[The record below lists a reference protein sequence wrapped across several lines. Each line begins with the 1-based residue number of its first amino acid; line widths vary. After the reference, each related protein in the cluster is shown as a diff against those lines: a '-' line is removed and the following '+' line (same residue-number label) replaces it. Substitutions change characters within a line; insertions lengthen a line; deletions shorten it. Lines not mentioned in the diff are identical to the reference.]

1 MLKYIAT
8 GLFAIILLSSF
19 PAVCQSGDNG
29 KVLYG
34 NEWIRKYKRLKS
46 DLENKVA
53 KVKEMEDLSE
63 RDIEDIRDS
72 YNRTSLL
79 LENWLLQVVSVLETA
94 EPAKMESFSKGSVN
108 PELQAS
114 FGELLTAYS
123 NDFTTLYEE
132 KTGFSDNL
140 VMSMESNG
148 EVRESMTTITWKFE
162 REELM
167 VKIQPLLPSDWNSI
181 N

>member
-1 MLKYIAT
+1 MLKYIAL
-8 GLFAIILLSSF
+8 GIFAIILLAAN
-19 PAVCQSGDNG
+19 PAQSQSADNG

-53 KVKEMEDLSE
+53 KVKDMEDLSE
-63 RDIEDIRDS
+63 RDIEDIHDS

-79 LENWLLQVVSVLETA
+79 LENWLLQVVSALESA
-94 EPAKMESFSKGSVN
+94 EPAKMESFSKGIVN
-108 PELQAS
+108 PELQTS

-132 KTGFSDNL
+132 KTGYRDNL
-140 VMSMESNG
+140 VISLENN
-148 EVRESMTTITWKFE
+148 EDYKKNMTTITWKFE
-162 REELM
+162 REEFM
-167 VKIQPLLPSDWNSI
+167 AKIQPLLPSDWNSI